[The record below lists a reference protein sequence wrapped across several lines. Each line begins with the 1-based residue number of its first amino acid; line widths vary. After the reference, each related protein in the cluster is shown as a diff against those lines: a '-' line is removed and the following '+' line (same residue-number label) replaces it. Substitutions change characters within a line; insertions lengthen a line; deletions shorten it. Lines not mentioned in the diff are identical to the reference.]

1 MDEAHLRARQW
12 LPNKQTQLGTPKEQ
26 KIRKFDNWSFIFLK
40 KASSNQ
46 IGENQNV
53 VVFADSY
60 IWGHVVMICSMFR
73 ASKHLNLAID
83 SEMSNDSKEK

>member
-1 MDEAHLRARQW
+1 MVIGFFE
-12 LPNKQTQLGTPKEQ
+12 KG
-26 KIRKFDNWSFIFLK
+26 I
-40 KASSNQ
+40 SSQ
-46 IGENQNV
+46 IGENQNI

-83 SEMSNDSKEK
+83 SEMSNDCTVLIVGGRATTCAFKLSSKGFFF

>member
-1 MDEAHLRARQW
+1 MVICFFE
-12 LPNKQTQLGTPKEQ
+12 KG
-26 KIRKFDNWSFIFLK
+26 I
-40 KASSNQ
+40 SSQ
-46 IGENQNV
+46 IGENQNI

-83 SEMSNDSKEK
+83 SEVSNDCTVLIVGGRATTCAFRLSSKGLLF

>member
-1 MDEAHLRARQW
+1 M
-12 LPNKQTQLGTPKEQ
+12 
-26 KIRKFDNWSFIFLK
+26 K

-83 SEMSNDSKEK
+83 SEMSNDCTFLIVGGRATTCAFKLSSKGFVC